1 MEEQGE
7 SLQAIFEEQL
17 KASKSALEP
26 VEKLQDKCRRAAFA
40 GVSEQE
46 DDVQLLFPWKIGVSS
61 SLLSILL

>member
-26 VEKLQDKCRRAAFA
+26 VEKLQDKCRRGAFA